1 MKRPAAGSGKTNEG
15 EAQRRRS
22 GKTPSSVKSAATYH
36 LYGAVGR
43 GRAFPGPDRDERA
56 EIVVQCRFDGL
67 TGLSIVTD
75 APSGRMGKTSEEVAG
90 GDSVEAFDVVVVENH
105 IFQLKPAALKWLH
118 NYTDEEIHAFVVPKR
133 TLARRVA
140 AHEPLSIEETDKAV
154 RLGRIDRLAA
164 EIFGDPAKAH
174 RWLRKPKRALGD
186 ETPLAYLA
194 TEAGA
199 RVVEEM
205 LNQIDHGMLA

>member
-1 MKRPAAGSGKTNEG
+1 MKRLETGPRKAASKGEAERGSG
-15 EAQRRRS
+15 
-22 GKTPSSVKSAATYH
+22 GKKASRGKSAATYH
-36 LYGAVGR
+36 PPASLQGR
-43 GRAFPGPDRDERA
+43 TFPGRDREKSA
-56 EIVVQCRFDGL
+56 ETVFRCRFDGL
-67 TGLSIVTD
+67 TGLSVVTD
-75 APSGRMGKTSEEVAG
+75 ASSGRMGKTSAEAAG
-90 GDSVEAFDVVVVENH
+90 GGAVEAFDVVVVENH
-105 IFQLKPAALKWLH
+105 IFQLKPAALKWLQ
-118 NYTDEEIHAFVVPKR
+118 NYTDEEIHTFVVPKR

-164 EIFGDPAKAH
+164 EVFGDSAKAH

-199 RVVEEM
+199 RAVEEM
-205 LNQIDHGMLA
+205 LNQIDHGILA